1 MTMTAP
7 VDGIIHQQIHPVNS
21 RSFALLEWLKK
32 LFPWISKDSSNC
44 HKAHY
49 SLCRSFSVSRG
60 GLSDERQRANGVDCK
75 NNWGIA
81 SKNKTH
87 TALSLRSVKA
97 QKITTWLLQK
107 QQENVRILV

>member
-7 VDGIIHQQIHPVNS
+7 VDGIIHQHIHPVNS

-49 SLCRSFSVSRG
+49 SLCRSFSAARG
-60 GLSDERQRANGVDCK
+60 GLSDEREHANGVDHK
-75 NNWGIA
+75 NNCSIA
-81 SKNKTH
+81 SKKKTH
-87 TALSLRSVKA
+87 TTLFLRSAKA
-97 QKITTWLLQK
+97 QKIATWLLQK
-107 QQENVRILV
+107 QQENVRVLV